1 MKKEDRD
8 KPFRLSL
15 SFSMSLLPLLGKS
28 SFLGRGH
35 LPLLAGNRSAIAA
48 GHIRPLTASML
59 RTSSVMHLPAEIS
72 LSAVL
77 SGAPLFPGGLLLRLL
92 AEVLLP
98 LLGSNEALRRIAD
111 EIGAACLLQCL
122 YDKPPQLRPL
132 PLEQRP
138 LKGLFMGFSPYIL
151 CLPVRHF
158 LQLILE

>member
-48 GHIRPLTASML
+48 GRIRPLTPSML

-98 LLGSNEALRRIAD
+98 FWGR
-111 EIGAACLLQCL
+111 
-122 YDKPPQLRPL
+122 
-132 PLEQRP
+132 
-138 LKGLFMGFSPYIL
+138 M
-151 CLPVRHF
+151 RHSGV
-158 LQLILE
+158 

>member
-1 MKKEDRD
+1 
-8 KPFRLSL
+8 
-15 SFSMSLLPLLGKS
+15 MSLLPLLGKS

-48 GHIRPLTASML
+48 GRIRPLTGSML
-59 RTSSVMHLPAEIS
+59 RMSSVMHLPAELS

-111 EIGAACLLQCL
+111 EIGAACLLSAS
-122 YDKPPQLRPL
+122 
-132 PLEQRP
+132 
-138 LKGLFMGFSPYIL
+138 MTSP
-151 CLPVRHF
+151 RSSGRFHWSNAR
-158 LQLILE
+158 